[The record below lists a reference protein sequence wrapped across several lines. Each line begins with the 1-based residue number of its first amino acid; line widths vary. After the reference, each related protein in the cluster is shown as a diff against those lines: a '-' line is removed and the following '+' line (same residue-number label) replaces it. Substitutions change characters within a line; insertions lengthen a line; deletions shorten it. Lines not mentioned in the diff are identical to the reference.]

1 MKRVLGALV
10 VALVA
15 ACSSPE
21 KAEPPAVPPRITDGD
36 MTKAD
41 RAAFLATSDLVYAS
55 DYYSFVGRD
64 AEGFVALALDTN
76 RGRDGAE
83 FQAEHYGVLHD
94 TRSGWDVPLKNGEFP
109 NTANELVGLTD
120 SPYFTFHGEPHGP
133 LTIAGAGNGLKLTV
147 DRLQGRV
154 VRHDAR
160 TFYALLSGP
169 ATLRWEGRTIVGRVI
184 YEDLLKTEFNRI
196 ARPSLSTFNN
206 FNGFYLVTETGGD
219 LYIRSSGRS
228 GLQVPEPVLGF
239 IAEGTRSEELG
250 ELRVE
255 ESGHSLGLGFY
266 RWPTSWHARW
276 SGSAG
281 PATLRLET
289 VSRHVMFNWVLG
301 AYSMAVVEGE
311 LEEGGRKTKVYG
323 LGELIR

>member
-1 MKRVLGALV
+1 MKRFLGALF

-21 KAEPPAVPPRITDGD
+21 KAEAPAGPPRITDGD

-64 AEGFVALALDTN
+64 AEGYVAFALDTN
-76 RGRDGAE
+76 RGRDGTE

-94 TRSGWDVPLKNGEFP
+94 TRNGWDVPLKNGEFP
-109 NTANELVGLTD
+109 NTAKELVGLTD
-120 SPYFTFHGEPHGP
+120 SPYFTFRGEPHGP
-133 LTIAGAGNGLKLTV
+133 LTIAGVGNGLELRV

-169 ATLRWEGRTIVGRVI
+169 ATLRWQGRTLAGRVI
-184 YEDLLKTEFNRI
+184 YEDLLKTAFNRI
-196 ARPSLSTFNN
+196 ARPSLFTFNK
-206 FNGFYLVTETGGD
+206 FNGFYLLTETGGD
-219 LYIRSSGRS
+219 LYIHSSGKS
-228 GLQVPEPVLGF
+228 ALEVPEPVLGF
-239 IAEGTRSEELG
+239 IAEGARSEELG

-255 ESGHSLGLGFY
+255 ETAHGLGLGLY
-266 RWPTSWHARW
+266 RWPTSWRASW
-276 SGSAG
+276 KGSAG
-281 PATLRLET
+281 PATLRLEAT
-289 VSRHVMFNWVLG
+289 SRRVMFNWVLG

-311 LEEGGRKTKVYG
+311 LDEGGRKTKVYG